1 MNRRTVDSRRPT
13 APLIISAAA
22 AGLLLASLTPVAG
35 AGMQPNSAPAASA
48 APAKKVSGDATVKVT
63 KVKSKKGGLRIFGKV
78 VGVSEKQASVYLE
91 HKKPKKKSKNK
102 KKWRVVVRS
111 STNNKGK
118 FKLRYDHRKGK
129 YRVKAVFPSP
139 APTPEPPK
147 PTPATPVVPPKPA
160 PAPAPEQGLNWVVAM
175 GDSYMSGEGAPY
187 AGYGP
192 QTNSSGA
199 YVDKWWTQ
207 IFGSSL
213 KEVFPGDYSQPIQ
226 QPGLTDQ
233 QRREY
238 DSPLYGWLCHRSGTA
253 SMYWGDHTIAALN
266 LACSGATSNTQ
277 VDTGKPGVDFESG
290 TYDSP
295 TGPVD
300 VLGQA
305 AQLQKFATKAK
316 KNGDNIEYVLLSI
329 GGNDIGFDP
338 IVTQCVTWYIE
349 LDLRSCGSD
358 SSSLLNKQY
367 DNGGGLV
374 GVKNAVVNS
383 GKNIVKAM
391 RAAGYKD
398 GSYTIQ
404 VAAYPIGVTDNAGFA
419 SQFSSYP
426 KRQEYCGIG
435 LDAADLDLVSGG
447 FKQLLRQRSIEGAA
461 ALATSYPKLGIR
473 VVDASDAMTGHE
485 LCSAKLSYPQI
496 SSSGTNTMHP
506 DWYGPMGGSTAAWLS
521 PVWACAEV
529 GLLCGFSTL
538 YNELPNLM
546 TAMDCNADSSGK
558 CTNSLAKSNVQDLAL
573 HPSYFGQRA
582 LSTCQQAATDQANR
596 RVIRCT
602 PPSNPGSLDP
612 VGRPKMNVQDTGPLQ

>member
-1 MNRRTVDSRRPT
+1 MTVRRVDARLRPAT
-13 APLIISAAA
+13 LLITAAA
-22 AGLLLASLTPVAG
+22 AGLLLSSLTPAAG
-35 AGMQPNSAPAASA
+35 NGTAPSTAPAAVD
-48 APAKKVSGDATVKVT
+48 KKVSGDAEVQIT
-63 KVKSKKGGLRIFGKV
+63 KVKSKKGGLRIAGKV
-78 VGVSEKQASVYLE
+78 VGVQDKKANVYLE
-91 HKKPKKKSKNK
+91 HKKSKKKAKKNK
-102 KKWRVVVRS
+102 KKWRIVVRS
-111 STNNKGK
+111 STNNEGK
-118 FKLRYDHRKGK
+118 FKLRYSHRKGK
-129 YRVKAVFPSP
+129 YRVKAIFPSP
-139 APTPEPPK
+139 SPTPSPTPPK
-147 PTPATPVVPPKPA
+147 PTPATPVALPKPA
-160 PAPAPEQGLNWVVAM
+160 PSPSPDQGLNWVIAM

-226 QPGLTDQ
+226 QSGLTDQ
-233 QRREY
+233 QRRQY

-277 VDTGKPGVDFESG
+277 VDTGKPGVDFQSG
-290 TYDSP
+290 TYNSP
-295 TGPVD
+295 VGPVD

-316 KNGDNIEYVLLSI
+316 KSGDSIEYILLSI

-338 IVTQCVTWYIE
+338 IVTQCVTWYVE
-349 LDLRSCGSD
+349 LDVRSCGSN
-358 SSSLLNKQY
+358 SGSLLNKQY
-367 DNGGGLV
+367 NGGNGLL
-374 GVKNAVVNS
+374 GIKDAVVNS

-404 VAAYPIGVTDNAGFA
+404 LAAYPIGVTDNAGFEQ
-419 SQFSSYP
+419 QFTGYP
-426 KRQEYCGIG
+426 KRQSYCGIG
-435 LDAADLDLVSGG
+435 LDAADLDLVAGG

-461 ALATSYPKLGIR
+461 SLATNYPNLGIR
-473 VVDASDAMTGHE
+473 VVDASDAMTGHD

-496 SSSGTNTMHP
+496 STSGTNTLHP

-538 YNELPNLM
+538 YNELPRLM

-558 CTNSLAKSNVQDLAL
+558 CSNSLAKSNVQDLAL

-582 LSTCQQAATDQANR
+582 LSSCQQAATDQPDR

-602 PPSNPGSLDP
+602 PPSTPGSLDP
-612 VGRPKMNVQDTGPLQ
+612 VGRPKMNIQDTGRLQ

>member
-1 MNRRTVDSRRPT
+1 MTARHVNARLRPAT
-13 APLIISAAA
+13 FLISAAA
-22 AGLLLASLTPVAG
+22 AGLLLSSL
-35 AGMQPNSAPAASA
+35 NPAAGEGA
-48 APAKKVSGDATVKVT
+48 TPATPAVADNKVSGDAEVKIT
-63 KVKSKKGGLRIFGKV
+63 KVKPKKGELRIAGKV
-78 VGVSEKQASVYLE
+78 IGVDDKKANVYLE
-91 HKKPKKKSKNK
+91 HKKPKKKKKKSK
-102 KKWRVVVRS
+102 KKWRIVVRS
-111 STNNKGK
+111 STNNNGK
-118 FKLRYDHRKGK
+118 FKLRYDHREGK

-139 APTPEPPK
+139 SPTPSPKPPK
-147 PTPATPVVPPKPA
+147 PTPATPVTPSKPA
-160 PAPAPEQGLNWVVAM
+160 PAPSPEQGLNWVIAM

-213 KEVFPGDYSQPIQ
+213 KEVFPGDYSQPIA

-233 QRREY
+233 QRRQY

-266 LACSGATSNTQ
+266 LACSGATSDTQ
-277 VDTGKPGVDFESG
+277 VDTGKPGVDFQSG
-290 TYDSP
+290 TYNSP
-295 TGPVD
+295 VGPVD

-316 KNGDNIEYVLLSI
+316 KNGDSIEYILLSI

-349 LDLRSCGSD
+349 LDVRSCGSN
-358 SSSLLNKQY
+358 SGSLLNQQY
-367 DNGGGLV
+367 NGGNGLL
-374 GVKNAVVNS
+374 GIKDAVVNS

-404 VAAYPIGVTDNAGFA
+404 LAAYPIGVTDNAGFEP
-419 SQFSSYP
+419 QFASYP
-426 KRQEYCGIG
+426 KRQSYCGIG
-435 LDAADLDLVSGG
+435 LDAADLDLVAGG

-461 ALATSYPKLGIR
+461 SLATTYPKLGIR
-473 VVDASDAMTGHE
+473 VVDASDAMTGHD

-496 SSSGTNTMHP
+496 STSGTNTLHP

-529 GLLCGFSTL
+529 SLLCGFSTL
-538 YNELPNLM
+538 YDELPRLM

-596 RVIRCT
+596 RVIKCT

-612 VGRPKMNVQDTGPLQ
+612 VGRPKMNIQDTGPLQ

>member
-1 MNRRTVDSRRPT
+1 MTVRRVDARLRPAT
-13 APLIISAAA
+13 LLITAAA
-22 AGLLLASLTPVAG
+22 AGLLLSSLTPAAG
-35 AGMQPNSAPAASA
+35 NGTAPSTAPAGVD
-48 APAKKVSGDATVKVT
+48 KKVSGDAEVQIT
-63 KVKSKKGGLRIFGKV
+63 KVKSKKGGLRIAGKV
-78 VGVSEKQASVYLE
+78 VGVQDKKANVYLE
-91 HKKPKKKSKNK
+91 HKKSKKKAKKNK
-102 KKWRVVVRS
+102 KKWRIVVRS
-111 STNNKGK
+111 STNNEGK
-118 FKLRYDHRKGK
+118 FKLRYSHRKGK
-129 YRVKAVFPSP
+129 YRVKAIFPSP
-139 APTPEPPK
+139 SPTPSPTPPK
-147 PTPATPVVPPKPA
+147 PTPATPVALPKPA
-160 PAPAPEQGLNWVVAM
+160 PSPSPDQGLNWVIAM

-226 QPGLTDQ
+226 QSGLTDQ
-233 QRREY
+233 QRRQY

-277 VDTGKPGVDFESG
+277 VDTGKPGVDFQSG
-290 TYDSP
+290 TYNSP
-295 TGPVD
+295 VGPVD

-316 KNGDNIEYVLLSI
+316 KSGDSIEYILLSI

-338 IVTQCVTWYIE
+338 IVTQCVTWYVE
-349 LDLRSCGSD
+349 LDVRSCGSN
-358 SSSLLNKQY
+358 SGSLLNKQY
-367 DNGGGLV
+367 NGGNGLL
-374 GVKNAVVNS
+374 GIKDAVVNS

-404 VAAYPIGVTDNAGFA
+404 LAAYPIGVTDNAGFEQ
-419 SQFSSYP
+419 QFTGYP
-426 KRQEYCGIG
+426 KRQSYCGIG
-435 LDAADLDLVSGG
+435 LDAADLDLVAGG

-461 ALATSYPKLGIR
+461 SLATTYPNLGIR
-473 VVDASDAMTGHE
+473 VVDASDAMTGHD

-496 SSSGTNTMHP
+496 STSGTNTLHP

-538 YNELPNLM
+538 YNELPRLM

-558 CTNSLAKSNVQDLAL
+558 CSNSLAKSNVQDLAL

-582 LSTCQQAATDQANR
+582 LSSCQQAATDQPDR

-602 PPSNPGSLDP
+602 PPSTPGSLDP
-612 VGRPKMNVQDTGPLQ
+612 VGRPKMNIQDTGRLQ